1 MTEKKLPAY
10 MTLEAALIMP
20 FAIALNI
27 LVIYFSFFLYNQCT
41 ISQGCYLAALRGSH
55 LKNSSDLQIQDK
67 IEQELEKLLDEQ
79 IFTNKYDYQI
89 DINVVKIKISAKSK
103 IEILFQKLH
112 HYKKD
117 VLVAESNCEVNRLDA
132 VSFIRKCRLTK

>member
-1 MTEKKLPAY
+1 MIEKELPAY

-20 FAIALNI
+20 FAIAINI

-41 ISQGCYLAALRGSH
+41 ISQGCYLAALRGSQ
-55 LKNSSDLQIQDK
+55 LKHSSDLQIQEK

-89 DINVVKIKISAKSK
+89 DINIVKIKISAKSK
-103 IEILFQKLH
+103 IDILFQKLH
-112 HYKKD
+112 LYKKD
-117 VLVAESNCEVNRLDA
+117 VLVAESNSEVNRIDA

>member
-1 MTEKKLPAY
+1 MIEKELPAY

-20 FAIALNI
+20 FAIAINI

-41 ISQGCYLAALRGSH
+41 ISQGCYLAALRGSQ
-55 LKNSSDLQIQDK
+55 LKHSSDLQIQEK

-89 DINVVKIKISAKSK
+89 DINIVKIKISAKSK
-103 IEILFQKLH
+103 IDILFQKLH
-112 HYKKD
+112 LYNKD
-117 VLVAESNCEVNRLDA
+117 VLVAESNSEVNRIDA